1 MTVCL
6 SILYS
11 NNTIFVVED
20 NLEEFMKQK
29 WLGWEDALS
38 QSCDELNIDKNRNKK
53 NEMAYRL
60 AVHKLDIKEC
70 PSEIVAFL
78 ETAMSAA
85 RRIV

>member
-1 MTVCL
+1 MP
-6 SILYS
+6 YP
-11 NNTIFVVED
+11 
-20 NLEEFMKQK
+20 NLV
-29 WLGWEDALS
+29 
-38 QSCDELNIDKNRNKK
+38 IDKNRNKK